1 MCARE
6 EPRKRNGNLTK
17 LKKAEYMS
25 YHLGEEFDGIIS
37 GVTGYGLYVELG
49 NTVEGLVHITALK
62 DDYYTFDQETH
73 ELRGELTK
81 KVYHLGQKIRV
92 RVADADAVKKVCGFY
107 DRGRAGG
114 ISYGE
119 ETGNQTDCK

>member
-1 MCARE
+1 M
-6 EPRKRNGNLTK
+6 
-17 LKKAEYMS
+17 
-25 YHLGEEFDGIIS
+25 
-37 GVTGYGLYVELG
+37 TGYGLYVELG

-81 KVYHLGQKIRV
+81 KSISSRAENPRPCGRCGCG
-92 RVADADAVKKVCGFY
+92 KKVCGFY